1 MTEQSEVFD
10 LDAALQFI
18 KWTCAKIPEKEKA
31 FFARF
36 SEKIDDFLFRFH
48 SPQIRIA
55 LIGITSSG
63 KSTLLNRLLTP
74 DEEFERTGK
83 VREYLPMC
91 SAPSSGRQVLCCYG
105 ESPRVEI
112 LFEDGQAP
120 LIFSNP
126 ERISKILS
134 EFGDEKNNP
143 NNKYK
148 IKEIHLF
155 SPDFS
160 VDRNLVFVDTPGLD
174 AYRLDYHER
183 ITLNLVLPTVDMVMY
198 LTTVKVDSDAKNL
211 KYVEGIDAATSSLK
225 PLIMVQNQIDS
236 ISEKV
241 SSRGVDKTKQEIR
254 QEHYNRLKKLLSRAH
269 NPSVKSASIVQIS
282 AKTGQGVEQLRQA
295 LNVALAEYRNRR
307 VDLYRRQLN
316 RELKEMEQSL
326 SEVALASADKERK
339 RRQREQELSR
349 YEADIKAIES
359 SFRTFAGQ
367 YETMEDD
374 VEKLFRT
381 LTSSI
386 EAKYATGTEGE
397 YKDPERLSPEIV
409 SQIEEFRGAIGY
421 AGAKFDEYVKKSRQ
435 LIQQSCNNLNLE
447 EKQVYQAEFYKK
459 TDNTVADCTRAETR
473 FVLVRK
479 KRNFFDRIWRRYFT
493 DDPDPDFD
501 DSESHTESYV
511 VQDIKE
517 KLKSIVSLYQQF
529 CNSNDDNL
537 PKLRTNTENCT
548 KRLNEEL
555 VRKKNELKNRFSVEV
570 SSRTAELILTMIRKY
585 IGKDENPPN
594 PFASG
599 MQIQPV
605 PLPEDDPDIEYEAD
619 PLVYDLFQ
627 LARSHQYDIHKAF
640 FRDLLER
647 SGLPD
652 VRICGWDRETCDL
665 LREFGDIF
673 ISDELNGDGRVRI
686 INFNCCTERDLPRQD
701 NSLVFLLLN
710 ADQSGSAKSSL
721 HKCVPT
727 GPEAS
732 PKYPGTEWL
741 KRASF
746 AGRIV
751 WVMDSVKA
759 ARGDRPENDT
769 LMEAFHE
776 MELIV
781 RDFQRTAGPFDIMAL
796 DEDLYYSVLFHE
808 LYFNSERWTLQGD
821 REKFIEQM
829 RAVFLLDNEQ
839 ADRTGYY
846 LNQYLDLTNHKE
858 ENPGK

>member
-10 LDAALQFI
+10 LDAALQSI

-31 FFARF
+31 FFQEF
-36 SEKIDDFLFRFH
+36 SEKIDDFVFRVH

-55 LIGITSSG
+55 VIGITSSG
-63 KSTLLNRLLTP
+63 KSTLLNRLLG
-74 DEEFERTGK
+74 RN
-83 VREYLPMC
+83 YLPMR

-120 LIFSNP
+120 LIVSNP

-174 AYRLDYHER
+174 AYGLDYHER

-241 SSRGVDKTKQEIR
+241 STRGVDKTKQEIR
-254 QEHYNRLKKLLSRAH
+254 QEHYDWLKKILSRAH
-269 NPSVKSASIVQIS
+269 NASVKSAAIVQIS
-282 AKTGQGVEQLRQA
+282 AKTGQGLEQLKQA
-295 LNVALAEYRNRR
+295 LNEAIAEYRNRR
-307 VDLYRRQLN
+307 VDLYRRQLI

-326 SEVALASADKERK
+326 SEVALASADKEGK

-349 YEADIKAIES
+349 YEAGIKAIED
-359 SFRTFAGQ
+359 SFRTFSRQ
-367 YETMEDD
+367 YGTMEDN
-374 VEKLFRT
+374 VEKLFKT

-386 EAKYATGTEGE
+386 EAKYATGTEGK
-397 YKDPERLSPEIV
+397 YKDPECLSPEIV
-409 SQIEEFRGAIGY
+409 SQIEEFRGAIGN
-421 AGAKFDEYVKKSRQ
+421 AGAEFDEYVKKSRK
-435 LIQQSCNNLNLE
+435 LIQRSCNDLNLE

-459 TDNTVADCTRAETR
+459 TDNTVADCTRSETR

-479 KRNFFDRIWRRYFT
+479 KRNIISGFFRWLFRC
-493 DDPDPDFD
+493 DDPFYYEDKK
-501 DSESHTESYV
+501 TESYE

-517 KLKSIVSLYQQF
+517 KMKSIVSLYQRF

-537 PKLRTNTENCT
+537 AKLRANTENCT

-555 VRKKNELKNRFSVEV
+555 VRKKNDLKNRYSVEV
-570 SSRTAELILTMIRKY
+570 SSKTADFILKMIRKY

-599 MQIQPV
+599 MQIRSA
-605 PLPEDDPDIEYEAD
+605 PLPEEAPDIEYDAD

-640 FRDLLER
+640 FRDMLER
-647 SGLPD
+647 SGMPE
-652 VRICGWDRETCDL
+652 VCICGWDRETCDL

-808 LYFNSERWTLQGD
+808 LYFNLERWTLQND

-829 RAVFLLDNEQ
+829 RAVFQLDSEQ
-839 ADRTGYY
+839 ANRTGYY
-846 LNQYLDLTNHKE
+846 LNHYLNLTKHKE
-858 ENPGK
+858 EKPGK

>member
-31 FFARF
+31 FFQEF
-36 SEKIDDFLFRFH
+36 SEKIDDFVFRVH

-55 LIGITSSG
+55 VIGITSSG
-63 KSTLLNRLLTP
+63 KSTLLNRLLG
-74 DEEFERTGK
+74 RN
-83 VREYLPMC
+83 YLPMR
-91 SAPSSGRQVLCCYG
+91 SAPSSGRQVLCSYG

-120 LIFSNP
+120 LIVSNP

-155 SPDFS
+155 SPDFN
-160 VDRNLVFVDTPGLD
+160 VDRSLVFVDTPGLD
-174 AYRLDYHER
+174 AYGLDYHER

-241 SSRGVDKTKQEIR
+241 STRGEDKTIEEIR
-254 QEHYNRLKKLLSRAH
+254 HEHYNRLKKLLSMAH
-269 NPSVKSASIVQIS
+269 NASVKSAAIVQIS
-282 AKTGQGVEQLRQA
+282 AKTDNPGIEPLKQV
-295 LNVALAEYRNRR
+295 LNAAVAEYRNRR

-326 SEVALASADKERK
+326 SEVALASADKEKK

-349 YEADIKAIES
+349 YDADIQAIAR

-367 YETMEDD
+367 YETLEDN
-374 VEKLFRT
+374 VENLFRT

-386 EAKYATGTEGE
+386 KAKYAAGTEGK
-397 YKDPERLSPEIV
+397 YKDPERLSPDIV
-409 SQIEEFRGAIGY
+409 SQIEGFRSAIGN
-421 AGAKFDEYVKKSRQ
+421 AGAKFDEYVKKNRQ
-435 LIQQSCNNLNLE
+435 LIQQACNNLNLE

-459 TDNTVADCTRAETR
+459 TDNTVADCTRSETR

-479 KRNFFDRIWRRYFT
+479 KRNFLVRIWRRFFT

-501 DSESHTESYV
+501 DSESYTESYE
-511 VQDIKE
+511 VQDIKG
-517 KLKSIVSLYQQF
+517 KLKSLVSLYQRF
-529 CNSNDDNL
+529 CSSNDDNL
-537 PKLRTNTENCT
+537 AKLRANTENCT

-555 VRKKNELKNRFSVEV
+555 VRKKNDLKNRYSVEV
-570 SSRTAELILTMIRKY
+570 SSKTADFILKMIRKY

-599 MQIQPV
+599 MQIRSA
-605 PLPEDDPDIEYEAD
+605 PLPEEAPDIEYDAD

-640 FRDLLER
+640 FRDMLER
-647 SGLPD
+647 SGMPE
-652 VRICGWDRETCDL
+652 VCICGWDRETCDL
-665 LREFGDIF
+665 LRDFEDIF
-673 ISDELNGDGRVRI
+673 IPDELNGDGRVRI

-721 HKCVPT
+721 HKCVQA
-727 GPEAS
+727 GPKAS

-741 KRASF
+741 RRASS

-808 LYFNSERWTLQGD
+808 LYFNLERWTLQDD

-829 RAVFLLDNEQ
+829 RAVFQLDSEQ
-839 ADRTGYY
+839 ANRTGYY
-846 LNQYLDLTNHKE
+846 LNHYLNLTKHKE
-858 ENPGK
+858 EKPGK

>member
-18 KWTCAKIPEKEKA
+18 KWTCAKVPEKEKA
-31 FFARF
+31 FFQEF

-48 SPQIRIA
+48 STQIRIA
-55 LIGITSSG
+55 VIGITSSG
-63 KSTLLNRLLTP
+63 KSTLLNRLLG
-74 DEEFERTGK
+74 RN
-83 VREYLPMC
+83 YLPMR

-105 ESPRVEI
+105 ESHRAEI

-120 LIFSNP
+120 LIVSNP
-126 ERISKILS
+126 ERISRILS
-134 EFGDEKNNP
+134 QFGDEKNNP
-143 NNKYK
+143 HNKYK

-155 SPDFS
+155 SPDFN
-160 VDRNLVFVDTPGLD
+160 VDRSLVFVDTPGLD
-174 AYRLDYHER
+174 AYRLDHHES
-183 ITLNLVLPTVDMVMY
+183 ITLNLVLPTVDMVLY
-198 LTTVKVDSDAKNL
+198 LTTVKSDSDGKNL

-269 NPSVKSASIVQIS
+269 NASVKSAAIVQIS
-282 AKTGQGVEQLRQA
+282 AKTGQGLEQLKQA
-295 LNVALAEYRNRR
+295 LNEAIAEYRNRR
-307 VDLYRRQLN
+307 VDLYRRQLI

-326 SEVALASADKERK
+326 SEVALASADKEGK

-349 YEADIKAIES
+349 YEAGIKAIED
-359 SFRTFAGQ
+359 SFRTFSRQ
-367 YETMEDD
+367 YGTMEDN
-374 VEKLFRT
+374 VEKLFKT

-397 YKDPERLSPEIV
+397 YKDPECLSPEIV
-409 SQIEEFRGAIGY
+409 SQIEEFRGAIGN
-421 AGAKFDEYVKKSRQ
+421 AGAKFDEYVKESRQ
-435 LIQQSCNNLNLE
+435 LIRQSCNNLNLE
-447 EKQVYQAEFYKK
+447 EKQVYQPDFFKK
-459 TDNTVADCTRAETR
+459 TDNTVADCTRKETK

-479 KRNFFDRIWRRYFT
+479 KRNFFARLWRRLFT
-493 DDPDPDFD
+493 DDPDPDYD
-501 DSESHTESYV
+501 DSGSYTV
-511 VQDIKE
+511 SYEVQDIRG
-517 KLKSIVSLYQQF
+517 KLKSIVSLYQCF
-529 CNSNDDNL
+529 CSSNDDNL
-537 PKLRTNTENCT
+537 AKLRTNMENCT

-570 SSRTAELILTMIRKY
+570 SSKTADLILKMIRQY

-599 MQIQPV
+599 MQIQPA
-605 PLPEDDPDIEYEAD
+605 PLPEEDPDIEYDAD

-627 LARSHQYDIHKAF
+627 LARSHQYDFHKAF

-652 VRICGWDRETCDL
+652 VCICGWDQESCDL

-673 ISDELNGDGRVRI
+673 IPDEMNGDGRVRI

-710 ADQSGSAKSSL
+710 ADQPGSARSSL
-721 HKCVPT
+721 YKCVPS
-727 GPEAS
+727 GSEAS
-732 PKYPGTEWL
+732 PEYPGTEWL
-741 KRASF
+741 KRASS

-751 WVMDSVKA
+751 WVMDSVKG
-759 ARGDRPENDT
+759 ARGDSPETDT
-769 LMEAFHE
+769 LMETFHE

-781 RDFQRTAGPFDIMAL
+781 REFQRTAGPFDIMAL

-808 LYFNSERWTLQGD
+808 LYFNSERWALQDD
-821 REKFIEQM
+821 RQSFIEQM
-829 RAVFLLDNEQ
+829 RDVFLLDSEQ
-839 ADRTGYY
+839 ANRTGYY
-846 LNQYLDLTNHKE
+846 LNHYLNLTKYKE
-858 ENPGK
+858 EKPGK